1 MTQTATKTNATTHKG
16 IETTGIEIVK
26 ESQRTA
32 RPQDLFLPWFASNV
46 SVFGMSYGAFMLGF
60 GVSFWQ
66 AIAATLVGVIV
77 SFGFCGIIAIA
88 GKRGSAPTMV
98 LSRAAFGTQGNKIL
112 GVISWMTS
120 IGWETSLA
128 ITAVLATTT
137 IFRRLGW
144 SSGNSVKICA
154 TIIVAFLIVGG
165 AVAGYHIIMKLQA
178 VLTWI
183 TGILTVI
190 YLVMAVSHIDW
201 HAATSLPAASF
212 PAFVGTLT
220 LIMTGTG
227 LGWTN
232 IAADWSRYQSR
243 TSPGFAIAFWNVF
256 GASLP
261 LVILITGGLLLAASS
276 KNLSDA
282 IGADPIGALATILP
296 TWFLIPF
303 LLAAI
308 LSLLAG
314 AINGIYSSGLTLL
327 TIAFWNVFGASLPLV
342 ILITGGLLLAA
353 SSKNLSDAI
362 GADPI
367 GALATILPTWFLIPF
382 LLAAILS
389 LLAGAINGIYS
400 SGLTLLTLGIRVP
413 RPAAS
418 LIDETILTIGTL
430 YVVFVAPNFIS
441 PFQSFLVTLGVP
453 LSGWT
458 GIMMADITLRRRPY
472 DEADLFNGS
481 GRYGHFDPISI
492 ITFVIVTVIG
502 WGLVVNTYEGVNWND
517 WQGFLLGP
525 IGLGGREGDWAH
537 ANLGVFGAL
546 VLGYVVTLIARR
558 GTVRRQESR

>member
-1 MTQTATKTNATTHKG
+1 
-16 IETTGIEIVK
+16 
-26 ESQRTA
+26 
-32 RPQDLFLPWFASNV
+32 
-46 SVFGMSYGAFMLGF
+46 
-60 GVSFWQ
+60 
-66 AIAATLVGVIV
+66 
-77 SFGFCGIIAIA
+77 
-88 GKRGSAPTMV
+88 
-98 LSRAAFGTQGNKIL
+98 
-112 GVISWMTS
+112 
-120 IGWETSLA
+120 
-128 ITAVLATTT
+128 
-137 IFRRLGW
+137 
-144 SSGNSVKICA
+144 
-154 TIIVAFLIVGG
+154 
-165 AVAGYHIIMKLQA
+165 MKLQA

-190 YLVMAVSHIDW
+190 YLVMAVSHINW
-201 HAATSLPAASF
+201 HTATSLPAASF
-212 PAFVGTLT
+212 PAFVGALT

-276 KNLSDA
+276 KNLS
-282 IGADPIGALATILP
+282 
-296 TWFLIPF
+296 
-303 LLAAI
+303 
-308 LSLLAG
+308 
-314 AINGIYSSGLTLL
+314 N
-327 TIAFWNVFGASLPLV
+327 
-342 ILITGGLLLAA
+342 
-353 SSKNLSDAI
+353 AI

-418 LIDETILTIGTL
+418 LIDGTILTIGTL

-481 GRYGHFDPISI
+481 GSMALGA
-492 ITFVIVTVIG
+492 TV
-502 WGLVVNTYEGVNWND
+502 VSTPS
-517 WQGFLLGP
+517 QSSP
-525 IGLGGREGDWAH
+525 
-537 ANLGVFGAL
+537 
-546 VLGYVVTLIARR
+546 
-558 GTVRRQESR
+558 SSS

>member
-1 MTQTATKTNATTHKG
+1 MTQTATKTNATTRKG

-66 AIAATLVGVIV
+66 AIAATLVGVTV

-98 LSRAAFGTQGNKIL
+98 LSRAAFGTQGNKIP

-327 TIAFWNVFGASLPLV
+327 T
-342 ILITGGLLLAA
+342 
-353 SSKNLSDAI
+353 
-362 GADPI
+362 
-367 GALATILPTWFLIPF
+367 
-382 LLAAILS
+382 
-389 LLAGAINGIYS
+389 
-400 SGLTLLTLGIRVP
+400 LGIRVP

-418 LIDETILTIGTL
+418 LIDGTILTIGTL

-458 GIMMADITLRRRPY
+458 GIMMVDITLRRRPY

-502 WGLVVNTYEGVNWND
+502 WGLVVNTYEGVNWNN

>member
-1 MTQTATKTNATTHKG
+1 MTQTATKTNATTRKG

-66 AIAATLVGVIV
+66 AIAATLVGVTV

-98 LSRAAFGTQGNKIL
+98 LSRAAFGTQGNKIP

-276 KNLSDA
+276 KKSIRRHWGRSHWRASNHP
-282 IGADPIGALATILP
+282 ADVVPHPVLVGCDPLPVGRCHQRHLFVWTHLAHPGNPSP
-296 TWFLIPF
+296 TP
-303 LLAAI
+303 
-308 LSLLAG
+308 
-314 AINGIYSSGLTLL
+314 SS
-327 TIAFWNVFGASLPLV
+327 FS
-342 ILITGGLLLAA
+342 
-353 SSKNLSDAI
+353 
-362 GADPI
+362 
-367 GALATILPTWFLIPF
+367 
-382 LLAAILS
+382 
-389 LLAGAINGIYS
+389 
-400 SGLTLLTLGIRVP
+400 
-413 RPAAS
+413 
-418 LIDETILTIGTL
+418 
-430 YVVFVAPNFIS
+430 
-441 PFQSFLVTLGVP
+441 
-453 LSGWT
+453 
-458 GIMMADITLRRRPY
+458 
-472 DEADLFNGS
+472 
-481 GRYGHFDPISI
+481 H
-492 ITFVIVTVIG
+492 
-502 WGLVVNTYEGVNWND
+502 
-517 WQGFLLGP
+517 
-525 IGLGGREGDWAH
+525 
-537 ANLGVFGAL
+537 
-546 VLGYVVTLIARR
+546 
-558 GTVRRQESR
+558 

>member
-1 MTQTATKTNATTHKG
+1 MTQTATEPSTEPRAG
-16 IETTGIEIVK
+16 IETTGIEIVE
-26 ESQRTA
+26 ESQRIA
-32 RPQDLFLPWFASNV
+32 RPRDLFLPWFASNV
-46 SVFGMSYGAFMLGF
+46 SVFGMSYGAFILGF

-66 AIAATLVGVIV
+66 AIAATLIGVII

-98 LSRAAFGTQGNKIL
+98 LSRAAFGTQGNKIP
-112 GVISWMTS
+112 GIISWMTS

-137 IFRRLGW
+137 IFHRLGW
-144 SSGNSVKICA
+144 SSGNSVKVCA
-154 TIIVAFLIVGG
+154 TVVVAFLIIGG

-178 VLTWI
+178 FLTWI

-190 YLVMAVSHIDW
+190 YLAMAVSHINW
-201 HAATSLPAASF
+201 HAATSLPSASF
-212 PAFVGTLT
+212 PGFIGALT

-261 LVILITGGLLLAASS
+261 LIILITGGLLLAASS
-276 KNLSDA
+276 KD
-282 IGADPIGALATILP
+282 
-296 TWFLIPF
+296 
-303 LLAAI
+303 
-308 LSLLAG
+308 
-314 AINGIYSSGLTLL
+314 
-327 TIAFWNVFGASLPLV
+327 
-342 ILITGGLLLAA
+342 
-353 SSKNLSDAI
+353 LSDAI

-400 SGLTLLTLGIRVP
+400 SGLTLLTLGIRIP

-418 LIDETILTIGTL
+418 LIDGAILTAGTL

-453 LSGWT
+453 LSAWT

-472 DEADLFNGS
+472 DEADLFDGS
-481 GRYGHFDPISI
+481 GRYGRFDVTSI
-492 ITFVIVTVIG
+492 TIFIIVTVIG
-502 WGLVVNTYEGVNWND
+502 WGLVINTYEGVSWNN
-517 WQGFLLGP
+517 WQGYLLGVL
-525 IGLGGREGDWAH
+525 GLGGREGDWAY
-537 ANLGVFGAL
+537 ANLGVLGAL
-546 VLGYVVTLIARR
+546 FLGYIATIIIRR

>member
-1 MTQTATKTNATTHKG
+1 MTHTATESSAATHKG
-16 IETTGIEIVK
+16 IETTGIEVVE

-32 RPQDLFLPWFASNV
+32 RPRDLFLPWFASNV

-66 AIAATLVGVIV
+66 AMAATLIGVIV
-77 SFGFCGIIAIA
+77 SFGFCGIIAVA

-98 LSRAAFGTQGNKIL
+98 LSGAAFGTQGNKIP
-112 GVISWMTS
+112 GVIAWMTS

-137 IFRRLGW
+137 IFHRLGW
-144 SSGNSVKICA
+144 SSGNSVKIVA
-154 TIIVAFLIVGG
+154 AIVVALLIVGG

-178 VLTWI
+178 ILTWI
-183 TGILTVI
+183 TGVLTVI
-190 YLVMAVSHIDW
+190 YLIMAVGHIDW
-201 HAATSLPAASF
+201 HAAICLPSASF
-212 PAFVGTLT
+212 PAFIGTLT

-227 LGWTN
+227 LGWTS

-243 TSPGFAIAFWNVF
+243 KSSGFSIAFWNVF

-261 LVILITGGLLLAASS
+261 LIILITGGLLLAASS
-276 KNLSDA
+276 KDLSDA
-282 IGADPIGALATILP
+282 IGD
-296 TWFLIPF
+296 
-303 LLAAI
+303 
-308 LSLLAG
+308 
-314 AINGIYSSGLTLL
+314 
-327 TIAFWNVFGASLPLV
+327 
-342 ILITGGLLLAA
+342 
-353 SSKNLSDAI
+353 
-362 GADPI
+362 DPI

-418 LIDETILTIGTL
+418 LIDGTILTMGTL

-453 LSGWT
+453 LSAWT

-472 DEADLFNGS
+472 DEADLFDGA
-481 GRYGHFDPISI
+481 GRYDRFDLTSI
-492 ITFVIVTVIG
+492 ITFIVVTILG
-502 WGLVVNTYEGVNWND
+502 WGLVVNTYEGVNWNN

-525 IGLGGREGDWAH
+525 LGLGGREGDWAY
-537 ANLGVFGAL
+537 ANLGVLEAL

>member
-1 MTQTATKTNATTHKG
+1 MTQTATEASTTTRKG
-16 IETTGIEIVK
+16 IETTGIEVVE

-32 RPQDLFLPWFASNV
+32 RPRDLFLPWFASNV

-66 AIAATLVGVIV
+66 AMAATLIGVIV

-98 LSRAAFGTQGNKIL
+98 LSRAAFGTQGNKIP
-112 GVISWMTS
+112 GV
-120 IGWETSLA
+120 
-128 ITAVLATTT
+128 
-137 IFRRLGW
+137 
-144 SSGNSVKICA
+144 
-154 TIIVAFLIVGG
+154 
-165 AVAGYHIIMKLQA
+165 
-178 VLTWI
+178 
-183 TGILTVI
+183 LTVI
-190 YLVMAVSHIDW
+190 YLIMAVGHIDW
-201 HAATSLPAASF
+201 HAATSLPSASF
-212 PAFVGTLT
+212 PAFIGALT
-220 LIMTGTG
+220 LVMTGTG

-243 TSPGFAIAFWNVF
+243 KSSGFSIAFWNVF

-261 LVILITGGLLLAASS
+261 LIILITGGLLLAASS
-276 KNLSDA
+276 KD
-282 IGADPIGALATILP
+282 
-296 TWFLIPF
+296 
-303 LLAAI
+303 
-308 LSLLAG
+308 
-314 AINGIYSSGLTLL
+314 
-327 TIAFWNVFGASLPLV
+327 
-342 ILITGGLLLAA
+342 
-353 SSKNLSDAI
+353 LSDAI

-418 LIDETILTIGTL
+418 LIDGTILTIGTL

-453 LSGWT
+453 LSAWT

-472 DEADLFNGS
+472 DEADLFDGS
-481 GRYGHFDPISI
+481 GRYGHFDLTSI
-492 ITFVIVTVIG
+492 ITFVVVTIIG
-502 WGLVVNTYEGVNWND
+502 WGLVVNTYEGVNWNN

-525 IGLGGREGDWAH
+525 LGLGGREGDWAY
-537 ANLGVFGAL
+537 ANLGVLGAL

-558 GTVRRQESR
+558 GKVRRQESR

>member
-1 MTQTATKTNATTHKG
+1 MTQTATEASTTTRKG
-16 IETTGIEIVK
+16 IETTGIEVVE

-32 RPQDLFLPWFASNV
+32 RPRDLFLPWFASNV

-66 AIAATLVGVIV
+66 AMAATLIGVIV

-98 LSRAAFGTQGNKIL
+98 LSRAAFGTQGNKIP
-112 GVISWMTS
+112 GVIAWMTS

-137 IFRRLGW
+137 IFHRLGW
-144 SSGNSVKICA
+144 SSGTSVKIVA
-154 TIIVAFLIVGG
+154 AIVVALLIVGG

-183 TGILTVI
+183 TGVLTVI
-190 YLVMAVSHIDW
+190 YLIMAVGHIDW
-201 HAATSLPAASF
+201 HAATSLPSASF
-212 PAFVGTLT
+212 PAFIGALT
-220 LIMTGTG
+220 LVMTGTG

-243 TSPGFAIAFWNVF
+243 KSF

-261 LVILITGGLLLAASS
+261 LIILITGGLLLAASS
-276 KNLSDA
+276 KD
-282 IGADPIGALATILP
+282 
-296 TWFLIPF
+296 
-303 LLAAI
+303 
-308 LSLLAG
+308 
-314 AINGIYSSGLTLL
+314 
-327 TIAFWNVFGASLPLV
+327 
-342 ILITGGLLLAA
+342 
-353 SSKNLSDAI
+353 LSDAI

-418 LIDETILTIGTL
+418 LIDGTILTIGTL

-453 LSGWT
+453 LSAWT

-472 DEADLFNGS
+472 DEADLFDGS
-481 GRYGHFDPISI
+481 GRYGRFDLTSI
-492 ITFVIVTVIG
+492 ITFVVVTIIG
-502 WGLVVNTYEGVNWND
+502 WGLVVNTYEGVNWNN

-525 IGLGGREGDWAH
+525 LGLGGREGDWAY
-537 ANLGVFGAL
+537 ANLGVLGAL

-558 GTVRRQESR
+558 GKVRRQESR

>member
-1 MTQTATKTNATTHKG
+1 MTQTATEPSTTTRTG
-16 IETTGIEIVK
+16 IETTGIKIVE

-32 RPQDLFLPWFASNV
+32 QPRNLFLPWFASNV

-66 AIAATLVGVIV
+66 AMAATLVGVIV

-98 LSRAAFGTQGNKIL
+98 LSRAAFGTQGNKFPGI
-112 GVISWMTS
+112 ISWMTS

-137 IFRRLGW
+137 IFHRLGW

-154 TIIVAFLIVGG
+154 TIVVALIIVGG

-183 TGILTVI
+183 TGVLTVI

-201 HAATSLPAASF
+201 HAATSLPSASF
-212 PAFVGTLT
+212 PAFVGALT

-243 TSPGFAIAFWNVF
+243 TSPGLAIAFWNVF

-261 LVILITGGLLLAASS
+261 LVILITCGLLLATSS

-282 IGADPIGALATILP
+282 IGT
-296 TWFLIPF
+296 
-303 LLAAI
+303 
-308 LSLLAG
+308 
-314 AINGIYSSGLTLL
+314 
-327 TIAFWNVFGASLPLV
+327 
-342 ILITGGLLLAA
+342 
-353 SSKNLSDAI
+353 
-362 GADPI
+362 DPI

-418 LIDETILTIGTL
+418 LIDGTILTTGTL

-453 LSGWT
+453 LSAWT
-458 GIMMADITLRRRPY
+458 GIMADITLRRRPY
-472 DEADLFNGS
+472 DEADLFDGS
-481 GRYGHFDPISI
+481 GRYGRFDLTSI
-492 ITFVIVTVIG
+492 ITFVVVTGIG
-502 WGLVVNTYEGVNWND
+502 WGLVVNTYEGVSWNN
-517 WQGFLLGP
+517 WQGYLLGP
-525 IGLGGREGDWAH
+525 LGLGGRGGNWAY
-537 ANLGVFGAL
+537 ANLGVLGSL
-546 VLGYVVTLIARR
+546 VLGYVVTLIVRR